1 MEKDLFIESFIVLD
15 WLVFTLLALSIL
27 YLLVYAIASHFYKT
41 PIFDAP
47 NTTKKFLILIPAYK
61 EDGIIVESTKTIL
74 DQSYPVASR
83 EVVVIADRMHQTTT
97 NQLEAMGAN
106 VFVFEPEESLKSKA
120 LIYAMNQYEN
130 GSFDAV
136 VILDADNMVEASFL
150 QQLNKA
156 CNAGLKAIQTH
167 RTAKKTETNVAILD
181 GFSEEINNAVFRKGH
196 MALGVSSALI
206 GSGMVFPFDWFKG
219 IIGQLA
225 TAGEDKELEMILLRE
240 NIKVDYLDDV
250 IVYDDKVSGDST
262 FFNQRRRWLAAQF
275 YILWKSF
282 GEFRKIILIN
292 PVDYVDKIIQW
303 MMPPRVVLLGTITV
317 ISIIVSFIDLTHAI
331 KWWGLLLMCLAFI
344 GLSLPS
350 FMIKRITL
358 SSLLHLPVLFFLM
371 VANFFRTK
379 GATKI
384 FIHTKKQ

>member
-1 MEKDLFIESFIVLD
+1 MGKDLFIESIIVLD
-15 WLVFTLLALSIL
+15 WLVFTLLALSTL

-47 NTTKKFLILIPAYK
+47 NTTTKFLILIPAYK
-61 EDGIIVESTKTIL
+61 EDSIIIESVKTII

-83 EVVVIADRMHQTTT
+83 EVVVISDRMHETTT
-97 NQLEAMGAN
+97 NRLEAMGAN
-106 VFVFEPEESLKSKA
+106 VLIFEPEESLKAKA
-120 LIYAMNQYEN
+120 LIYAMTQYDH

-136 VILDADNMVEASFL
+136 VILDADNMVELSFL
-150 QQLNKA
+150 QQLNEA
-156 CNAGLKAIQTH
+156 YNGGLKAIQAH
-167 RTAKKTETNVAILD
+167 RTAKKTDTNVAIMD
-181 GFSEEINNAVFRKGH
+181 GFSEEINNTVFRKGH
-196 MALGVSSALI
+196 VALGVSSALI
-206 GSGMVFPFDWFKG
+206 GSGMVFSFDWFKR

-240 NIKVDYLDDV
+240 NIKVAYLDNV
-250 IVYDDKVSGDST
+250 MVYDDKVFRDST

-275 YILWKSF
+275 YIVRKAF
-282 GEFRKIILIN
+282 GEFPKLILTN
-292 PVDYVDKIIQW
+292 QVDYIDKIIQW
-303 MMPPRVVLLGTITV
+303 MLPPRVVLLGMTTV
-317 ISIIVSFIDLTHAI
+317 MSISVSFIDLTHSI

-344 GLSLPS
+344 GLSLPPS
-350 FMIKRITL
+350 MIKRITL

-379 GATKI
+379 GAIKI